1 MNKPEALRELD
12 EVLKSCALLMPREWR
27 ERHLKD
33 AKEAV
38 ETLRDVQREEEVNA
52 AKRWFI
58 DEIRSC
64 QAGISGGYADEEL
77 MKGQIKIYTIAL
89 EGLGR
94 L

>member
-1 MNKPEALRELD
+1 MDKREALREL
-12 EVLKSCALLMPREWR
+12 EAVLQSCALLMPREWR

-33 AKEAV
+33 AKEALEV
-38 ETLRDVQREEEVNA
+38 MRDVQREEEVND

-77 MKGQIKIYTIAL
+77 MRGQIKIYTIAL

>member
-1 MNKPEALRELD
+1 MDKREALREL
-12 EVLKSCALLMPREWR
+12 EAVLQSCALMMPREWR

-33 AKEAV
+33 AKEALEV
-38 ETLRDVQREEEVNA
+38 IRDVKREDEVNRA
-52 AKRWFI
+52 RRWFI

-64 QAGISGGYADEEL
+64 QAGITGGYVDPDL
-77 MKGQIKIYTIAL
+77 MRGQIEVYEIAL